1 MNTIKISE
9 TKLKVMISPGDMETY
24 HLSGENVDY
33 SNPKTREALKA
44 LLRDAGRE
52 VGFDTDRGRSFIQ
65 LYPDKS
71 GGCELFLTMLD
82 GLCQVGVSVQADSPT
97 QSEIST
103 RSDSATQT
111 GEKEGRMPAKNV
123 TAPSRD
129 ATRHKFTVNVY
140 EFADLPSLMSACK
153 RIDERNRHTGS
164 GGDSFAYADY
174 EDSLYYLVIYESGRD
189 PMFAPVE
196 LLCEEYNGKKKKHSV
211 FLYIK
216 EHCFSICE
224 RNAVEKL
231 GALV

>member
-9 TKLKVMISPGDMETY
+9 TKLKVMISPGDMEAY

-33 SNPKTREALKA
+33 GNPKTREALKA

-52 VGFDTDRGRSFIQ
+52 VGFDTDSGRSFIQ

-82 GLCQVGVSVQADSPT
+82 GLCRVGVSAPP
-97 QSEIST
+97 
-103 RSDSATQT
+103 DSAVKT
-111 GEKEGRMPAKNV
+111 GEKEGQMPAKNV
-123 TAPSRD
+123 TAPSRE
-129 ATRHKFTVNVY
+129 APRHKFTVNVY
-140 EFADLPSLMSACK
+140 EFSDLSSLMSACK
-153 RIDERNRHTGS
+153 RIDERNGRTGS
-164 GGDSFAYADY
+164 GGDSFAYADC

-196 LLCEEYNGKKKKHSV
+196 LLCEEYNGKKRKHSA

-216 EHCFSICE
+216 EHCFPICE

-231 GALV
+231 SALV